1 MSNLNDDDQ
10 NNKKTFL
17 WFFEGPITGRK
28 SGNDGL
34 KPSHSSSCSGKS
46 PNIYCA
52 LLIKFLTLDF
62 DRGLS
67 KPPNSTVPTTL
78 KPCSIG
84 VIPNPLLEKITG
96 LLNRWSQPL
105 K

>member
-17 WFFEGPITGRK
+17 WFFEGPITGKK
-28 SGNDGL
+28 SGNEGL
-34 KPSHSSSCSGKS
+34 NPNHSSSCSGKS
-46 PNIYCA
+46 PSIYLA

-62 DRGLS
+62 DNGLS

-84 VIPNPLLEKITG
+84 VIPNPLFENITG
-96 LLNRWSQPL
+96 LFKRRSQFL